1 MSDIND
7 SNILI
12 AMNDADYGATLE
24 HFLSSGMSH
33 VQKSHDPKG
42 VFREIGRRDYQVL
55 VLDLDLAEG
64 DSADLVSF
72 VSRQSPE
79 TRTILL
85 FITFIKSDYRNKTC
99 YPPINLIFQ
108 AFKICPF
115 SSLKVVILGQDPY
128 HGKSQANGL
137 SFSVSKTTNHP
148 PSLINIFKEIQDDI
162 NIDYPKYGDLS
173 SWGKQGVLLLNSTL
187 TVEEGKPGS
196 HQKKGWE
203 TFTDEIIKHISNSK
217 KNIVFM
223 LWGNYSKMK
232 SKLIDGSKH
241 LILTSGHPSPMSA
254 NRGYWFGNKH
264 FSKANKYLIKQKR
277 ESIQWMTL

>member
-1 MSDIND
+1 MEQNIHTTWENIIN
-7 SNILI
+7 SENKKE
-12 AMNDADYGATLE
+12 Y
-24 HFLSSGMSH
+24 F
-33 VQKSHDPKG
+33 KS
-42 VFREIGRRDYQVL
+42 L
-55 VLDLDLAEG
+55 
-64 DSADLVSF
+64 
-72 VSRQSPE
+72 
-79 TRTILL
+79 
-85 FITFIKSDYRNKTC
+85 ITFIKSSYRNKTC

-162 NIDYPKYGDLS
+162 NIDYPKCGDLS

-196 HQKKGWE
+196 HQNKGWE
-203 TFTDEIIKHISNSK
+203 TFTDEIIKDISNCK

-277 ESIQWMTL
+277 ESIQWNTL